1 MASAHQTQRTAHQAE
16 PESPCPAYDSR
27 FRQLVASAA
36 WRELRPAIQ
45 SRFSKRLQGKQLAI
59 YAGEI
64 IETKRNIVGRLLAA
78 LCRFIGAPLPLYDD
92 AGVPA
97 VVIVSE
103 DQVTGGQRWT
113 RIYHRH
119 RGDPQVINSAKAFSG
134 STGLEEWIG
143 GGFGMA
149 LKVDAAPDGLIFR
162 SQHYFFAFHG
172 WRFRLP
178 RWMTPGE
185 TVVVHHDL
193 GDGCFAF
200 DLELKHRFLGRLIA
214 QHAIFRDQ

>member
-1 MASAHQTQRTAHQAE
+1 MASAHHMPDRVERAE
-16 PESPCPAYDSR
+16 PQIPCPAYDSR
-27 FRQLVASAA
+27 FRQLVPKDA
-36 WRELRPAIQ
+36 WAKLRPAIQ
-45 SRFSKRLQGKQLAI
+45 RRFSKQLQGNDIAL

-64 IETKRNIVGRLLAA
+64 IETRRNLVGKLLAA

-92 AGVPA
+92 TNVPA

-103 DQVTGGQRWT
+103 DRDTGGQRWT
-113 RIYHRH
+113 RIYHRQS
-119 RGDPQVINSAKAFSG
+119 GAPQVINSAKSFSG

-149 LKVDAAPDGLIFR
+149 LTVEAEPDRLCFR
-162 SQHYFFAFHG
+162 SQHYFVAFGDH
-172 WRFRLP
+172 RLRLP

-185 TVVVHHDL
+185 TLVVHRDL
-193 GDGCFAF
+193 GEGRFAF
-200 DLELKHRFLGRLIA
+200 DLELKHPLLGILIA